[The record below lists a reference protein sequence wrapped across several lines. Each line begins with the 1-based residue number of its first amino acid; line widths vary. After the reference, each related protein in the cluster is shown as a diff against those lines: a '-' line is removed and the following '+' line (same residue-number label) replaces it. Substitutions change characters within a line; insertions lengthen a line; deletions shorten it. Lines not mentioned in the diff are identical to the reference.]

1 LREGATVELVAIRD
15 GPKLVP
21 ATPYDLEQLEKLP
34 RGKPGRVHFSH
45 PRSAARNRFYRA
57 FVSVIA
63 EGIGI
68 APGSLH
74 AELKFKCG
82 LIRNI
87 MLTKSA
93 GTVVELKST
102 AFAAMAEDEFSE
114 FVTMAIEVAFNDYL
128 PGVKRKD
135 VLARV
140 EDMVGGPIPA

>member
-1 LREGATVELVAIRD
+1 
-15 GPKLVP
+15 LVP
-21 ATPYDLEQLEKLP
+21 ATAFDLEQLEKLP

-63 EGIGI
+63 EGIGVS
-68 APGSLH
+68 PGSLH
-74 AELKFKCG
+74 AELKFHCG

-87 MLTKSA
+87 MLSPAA

-102 AFAAMAEDEFSE
+102 AFASMAEDEFSE
-114 FVTMAIEVAFNDYL
+114 FVTMAIEVAFERYL
-128 PGVKRKD
+128 PGVKRRD

-140 EDMVGGPIPA
+140 EEMVGALPAE